1 MNSSSKPRIISL
13 VPSLTEALCH
23 FGLMDCIVGCTSFC
37 VEPKSLRNR
46 VPSVGGT
53 KDARI
58 EDIKALKPTH
68 IIVNLEENTESI
80 IAELKK
86 MQTMNECLVIE
97 TFIKTPED
105 NFTLVES
112 LGKTFS
118 FSEQAQS
125 WIQAQKIELENL
137 RNNLQRLN
145 SFRFA
150 YFIWMNPWMV
160 AGDKTYISSVLE
172 LIGGINAISTGE
184 LLSERYPAIDA
195 QDERLGLADVML
207 FSSEPF
213 PFKNRH
219 IDEFR
224 QQSKILRPMIKVD
237 GQALSW
243 YGSRFAETLKY
254 LGRLH
259 AQIEE
264 ALH

>member
-13 VPSLTEALCH
+13 VPSLTETLCH
-23 FGLMDCIVGCTSFC
+23 FGLIDCIVGCTSFC
-37 VEPKSLRNR
+37 VEPKSLRTK

-68 IIVNLEENTESI
+68 IIVNLEENTESL
-80 IAELKK
+80 IAELRKL
-86 MQTMNECLVIE
+86 QTTDGCVLIE
-97 TFIKTPED
+97 TFIKIPED
-105 NFTLVES
+105 NFTLVQT
-112 LGKTFS
+112 LGENFS
-118 FSEQAQS
+118 FSEQAQAWVS
-125 WIQAQKIELENL
+125 AQISELSQLKNNIQT
-137 RNNLQRLN
+137 LN

-172 LIGGINAISTGE
+172 LIGGINAIPTRE

-195 QDERLGLADVML
+195 LDERLALADILL

-224 QQSKILRPMIKVD
+224 RQSKILRPLIKVD

-259 AQIEE
+259 AQIQE